1 MVKISGLLLIGVI
14 IGILEF
20 DFLKIYYNIN
30 WIY

>member
-14 IGILEF
+14 ILEF
-20 DFLKIYYNIN
+20 DFFKIYYDIN